1 MDFKREHKPL
11 ILASKSPRRLELLQ
25 SCGIKPV
32 VIESEYNEEA
42 QTNETPDEY
51 AKKLSYFKALDV
63 SKKRVNYW
71 VLGAD
76 TIVVFGNEILGKPKS
91 QKEAK
96 SMIYK
101 LSGTS
106 HKVITGFTLISPE
119 REKILSFSSSTIVN
133 FRRLSINEIDW
144 YINTDEPYDKAGGYG
159 IQGKAASFV
168 DSIEGSYT
176 NVVGLPLSEVIE
188 IMQRERLIN

>member
-1 MDFKREHKPL
+1 MEFKREHKPL
-11 ILASKSPRRLELLQ
+11 ILASKSPRRLELLE

-32 VIESEYNEEA
+32 VIESEYEEEE
-42 QTNETPDEY
+42 QTNETPEEY
-51 AKKLSYFKALDV
+51 AKMLSYFKALDV
-63 SKKRVNYW
+63 SQKRVNYW

-76 TIVVFGNEILGKPKS
+76 TIVVLNNEILGKPKS
-91 QKEAK
+91 KEDAK
-96 SMIYK
+96 DMIYK

-106 HKVITGFTLISPE
+106 HKVITGYSIISPE
-119 REKILSFSSSTIVN
+119 REKVLTFAETTIVR

-144 YINTDEPYDKAGGYG
+144 YIETDEPYDKAGAYG

-168 DSIEGSYT
+168 ETIEGSYT

-188 IMQRERLIN
+188 LMQRERLIN